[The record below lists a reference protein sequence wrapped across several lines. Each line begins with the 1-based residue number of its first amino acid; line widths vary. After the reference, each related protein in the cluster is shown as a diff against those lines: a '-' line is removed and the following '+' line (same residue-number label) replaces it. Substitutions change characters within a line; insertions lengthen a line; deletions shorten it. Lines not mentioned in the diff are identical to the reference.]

1 MSVDLILTP
10 ERLWGATALVAAYAG
25 MCWGIAAKQR
35 KKRLAEEAES
45 SAPQGDAQAPA
56 VLVTYASQ
64 TGQAEALARATA
76 QMLVDGGLQVHLLP
90 VEKLS
95 QPQLQQYA
103 HSLWM
108 LSTTGEG
115 DAPDHALGFVQKLMP
130 GQSALPAHQSLVLA
144 LGDHEYQQFCAFGMQ
159 VHEWLQASGARSDLV
174 CVDNMDAQSLQQWQ
188 AKVTAIRHSLLG
200 NVGGAAPLQA
210 ASDWLQAP
218 AGVPMVLSQRKL
230 LNPGSQGGGLY
241 WLEWKPQ
248 PGAQTGVQSGALS
261 GVLPDW
267 QSGDLVSLCVPADP
281 ERARDYSI
289 ASTPADGSLQLLV
302 RLSTRED
309 GSPGLASDWLCRG
322 MAVGDVLP
330 LTVREHGG
338 FRLGENAARP
348 LILVGNGSGL
358 AGLLSHIRTRVQQG
372 RSDQWLLFGERSPQH
387 DALYGDQLQSW
398 LEQGSLARL
407 DQAWSRHA
415 TQPQYVQDLLRNQ
428 ADEVRR
434 WVAQG
439 AAIYVCGS
447 LQGMGQGVHQA
458 LQAILGEAALD
469 ALQTSGRYRRDVY

>member
-95 QPQLQQYA
+95 QPLLQQYA

-130 GQSALPAHQSLVLA
+130 GQMTLPAHQSLVLA

-188 AKVTAIRHSLLG
+188 AKVAAIRHSLLG
-200 NVGGAAPLQA
+200 NVGGAAPPQA

-230 LNPGSQGGGLY
+230 LNPGSLGGALY
-241 WLEWKPQ
+241 QLEWT
-248 PGAQTGVQSGALS
+248 AQEGAL
-261 GVLPDW
+261 PEW

-281 ERARDYSI
+281 GRARDYSI
-289 ASTPADGSLQLLV
+289 ASIPADGSLQLLV

-322 MAVGDVLP
+322 MAVGDVLD
-330 LTVREHGG
+330 LNVREHRG
-338 FRLGENAARP
+338 FRLGENADGP
-348 LILVGNGSGL
+348 LILIGNGSGL
-358 AGLLSHIRTRVQQG
+358 AGLLSHIKTRVARG
-372 RSDQWLLFGERSPQH
+372 RSDQWLLFGERSPEH
-387 DALYGDQLQSW
+387 DALCADQLQQW
-398 LEQGSLARL
+398 LDEGQLARL

-415 TQPQYVQDLLRNQ
+415 SEPRYVQDLLLAN

-439 AAIYVCGS
+439 AALYVCGS
-447 LQGMGQGVHQA
+447 MTGMGQGVHMA
-458 LQAILGEAALD
+458 LQSVLGQAQVDELLA
-469 ALQTSGRYRRDVY
+469 SGRYRRDVY

>member
-1 MSVDLILTP
+1 MTVEWILTP
-10 ERLWGATALVAAYAG
+10 ERIWPAMGLVAAYAG
-25 MCWGIAAKQR
+25 MCWGIGQKVRRQ
-35 KKRLAEEAES
+35 RLADDAEGN
-45 SAPQGDAQAPA
+45 AALGDASAPA
-56 VLVTYASQ
+56 VLVAYASQ
-64 TGQAEALARATA
+64 TGQAEALARATGK
-76 QMLVDGGLQVHLLP
+76 MLSEGGLQVRLLP
-90 VEKLS
+90 VQKLNAELLS
-95 QPQLQQYA
+95 QYPQ
-103 HSLWM
+103 SLWL

-115 DAPDHALGFVQKLMP
+115 DAPDPALGFVQGLMA
-130 GQSALPAHQSLVLA
+130 SAPSLQGHQSRVLA
-144 LGDHEYQQFCAFGMQ
+144 LGDREYQQFCAFGLQ
-159 VHEWLQASGARSDLV
+159 VHEWLQACGAHSQVV
-174 CVDNMDAQSLQQWQ
+174 CVDNMNSQHLQDWQ
-188 AKVTAIRHSLLG
+188 ALLAQMHQSLLG
-200 NVGGAAPLQA
+200 DAVHTQA
-210 ASDWLQAP
+210 LSQNWLQAP
-218 AGVPMVLSQRKL
+218 AAVPMVLSQRKL

-248 PGAQTGVQSGALS
+248 PGAQTGAQSGAPS

-302 RLSTRED
+302 RLSTRAD

-330 LTVREHGG
+330 ITVREHAG
-338 FRLGENAARP
+338 FRLQENALRP

-372 RSDQWLLFGERSPQH
+372 RGDQWLLFGERSPEH
-387 DALYGDQLQSW
+387 DDVWGPQLQSW
-398 LEQGSLARL
+398 LEQGQLVRL